1 VVGRQG
7 GTDANELIAKLSP
20 SGTLCVYT
28 LTAAH
33 VIVDVVGYIF
43 DAPYTAITP
52 TRYAD
57 SRNQST
63 FDSQFRDT
71 GPRAGGTVWEIAL
84 EGRPSTPTDAI
95 AAVVNVTVTGAADH
109 GYATVYPCGAMPTA
123 SSVNYRP
130 GDTRSNELIAKLSPA
145 GSICIYTLADAHV
158 IVDVVGFLHDSPGYT
173 AITPTRYADSRDQPT
188 FDNQYRDIGRRP
200 AGTVWEVPVAGRG
213 TVPINASSAALN
225 LTVTGASGPGF
236 ATAYPCGT
244 VPVASSVNYA
254 PGDTRSNELVTK
266 LSPAG
271 TICVFTLTDVHVII
285 DVVGYA

>member
-1 VVGRQG
+1 V
-7 GTDANELIAKLSP
+7 
-20 SGTLCVYT
+20 
-28 LTAAH
+28 
-33 VIVDVVGYIF
+33 
-43 DAPYTAITP
+43 
-52 TRYAD
+52 
-57 SRNQST
+57 
-63 FDSQFRDT
+63 
-71 GPRAGGTVWEIAL
+71 
-84 EGRPSTPTDAI
+84 
-95 AAVVNVTVTGAADH
+95 
-109 GYATVYPCGAMPTA
+109 
-123 SSVNYRP
+123 
-130 GDTRSNELIAKLSPA
+130 
-145 GSICIYTLADAHV
+145 
-158 IVDVVGFLHDSPGYT
+158 HDSPGYA